1 MDVLF
6 PFLEIHSPDNDEF
19 KVDLTKERTT
29 IGRLSD
35 FNDIGLE
42 PDPQHLVTRK
52 AHCVI
57 EQNVEGWWVIDNG
70 SVNRTFVQRGQVM
83 EVVDGR
89 MQVADGD
96 IIRLL
101 GRLFDDADPV
111 YWELI
116 FRDPMKTQSANIT
129 RRGKQ
134 IRELP
139 PDDNAY
145 LVYDWIQ
152 AKLFR
157 IEGTIR
163 KEIRGLSPQ
172 EHKLIR
178 YMDKRNQDNG
188 YVAVMCEYEE
198 IIEAIWGTAAG
209 PGKTDVNR
217 LVWQLRKKIEPNPE
231 EPQFLQ
237 TEPKMGY
244 RLVTS
249 AAT

>member
-1 MDVLF
+1 
-6 PFLEIHSPDNDEF
+6 
-19 KVDLTKERTT
+19 
-29 IGRLSD
+29 
-35 FNDIGLE
+35 
-42 PDPQHLVTRK
+42 
-52 AHCVI
+52 
-57 EQNVEGWWVIDNG
+57 
-70 SVNRTFVQRGQVM
+70 M
-83 EVVDGR
+83 EVVEGR
-89 MQVADGD
+89 MQITDGD

-101 GRLFDDADPV
+101 GRLFEDADPV

-116 FRDPMKTQSANIT
+116 FRDPMKTQFANIT
-129 RRGKQ
+129 PKARQ
-134 IRELP
+134 IGELP
-139 PDDNAY
+139 RDNVV

-152 AKLFR
+152 AKLFCV
-157 IEGTIR
+157 ESATR
-163 KEIRGLSPQ
+163 KEISGLSPQ
-172 EHKLIR
+172 EHKLVR

-198 IIEAIWGTAAG
+198 IIAAIWGTAAG
-209 PGKTDVNR
+209 PGKMDVNR

>member
-1 MDVLF
+1 MDELF
-6 PFLEIHSPDNDEF
+6 PFLEIHSPDNDES

-29 IGRLSD
+29 IGRLRD

-83 EVVDGR
+83 EMVDGR

-101 GRLFDDADPV
+101 GRLFDDADPI

-116 FRDPMKTQSANIT
+116 FRDPLKTQSAGITLRLKQSGTTHHDNI
-129 RRGKQ
+129 
-134 IRELP
+134 
-139 PDDNAY
+139 Y

-157 IEGTIR
+157 IEGRTR
-163 KEIRGLSPQ
+163 KEIYGLSPQ

-198 IIEAIWGTAAG
+198 IIASLWGTDVAG
-209 PGKTDVNR
+209 PGKMDVNR
-217 LVWQLRKKIEPNPE
+217 LVWQLRKKIEPNPK

-237 TEPKMGY
+237 TEPRMGY

-249 AAT
+249 ATT